1 MNCVARGGETPLR
14 RSRRREGKRE
24 GGGGV
29 AGAGRLR
36 PRGSKGGESGRASGR
51 AGERG
56 KAEKSEFIA
65 LSLYCWGKGR
75 ASVTAAAASSV
86 VYDGPLDPAQL
97 HAMPSCRVI
106 SISQRNTNI

>member
-51 AGERG
+51 GLEL
-56 KAEKSEFIA
+56 EVQMFDTT
-65 LSLYCWGKGR
+65 LSRVLIG
-75 ASVTAAAASSV
+75 V
-86 VYDGPLDPAQL
+86 PLGF
-97 HAMPSCRVI
+97 
-106 SISQRNTNI
+106 